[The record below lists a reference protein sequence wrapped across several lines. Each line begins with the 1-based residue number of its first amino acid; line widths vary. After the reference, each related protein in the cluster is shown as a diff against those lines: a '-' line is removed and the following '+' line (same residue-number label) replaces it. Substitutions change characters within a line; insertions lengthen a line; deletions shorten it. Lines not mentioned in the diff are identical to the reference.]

1 VRRKRKLKGTRG
13 RLEGVEVFGEREGRL
28 PITLTHAHAPLHFTG
43 PSTAPA
49 ADTAPPPAAA
59 APADGGGVGC
69 KKEAGGALPP
79 PAASSSAAPSPEGSA
94 AAAAAARAKL
104 NPDAP
109 AWVPPSPAAL
119 AAAAKKGGAAANGG
133 GAAGRRR
140 SRSSGSGSGAGGA
153 AAAADGVPA
162 TTATAAAAAA
172 VPGDA
177 DTAAEPGPGST
188 AGAAAVR
195 TSATSGGAAPPA
207 PAPPPRARASSRRK
221 AAVQRAL
228 EAAGAV
234 ARTVYICDVDPGVT
248 EATLA
253 ALFACCGAVVDCR
266 VCGDP
271 NSAMRF
277 AFVEFRDPA
286 SVEPALGRSGSVL
299 GAFPIR
305 VAPSKTAI
313 VPVNRTY
320 LPRDDPERA
329 RCGRTV
335 YVANI
340 DRRVGEADV
349 RAFFE
354 GLCGPVTRLR
364 LLGDG
369 KHAARIAFVEFEGAE
384 SARAALGCSGA
395 LLGGLP
401 VRVSP
406 SKTPV
411 RIGAREAAEA
421 AGGPAGGAAEGEEEE
436 AGPGHGGEGAAA
448 PAVPNGEA
456 PTPAAAAAA
465 DPGGGGVASAPTPA
479 DSGGGA
485 EPPDTPSG

>member
-1 VRRKRKLKGTRG
+1 M
-13 RLEGVEVFGEREGRL
+13 
-28 PITLTHAHAPLHFTG
+28 P
-43 PSTAPA
+43 
-49 ADTAPPPAAA
+49 PPPAAA
-59 APADGGGVGC
+59 A
-69 KKEAGGALPP
+69 
-79 PAASSSAAPSPEGSA
+79 GS
-94 AAAAAARAKL
+94 
-104 NPDAP
+104 
-109 AWVPPSPAAL
+109 VT
-119 AAAAKKGGAAANGG
+119 KKGGGTAANGG
-133 GAAGRRR
+133 GGRRR
-140 SRSSGSGSGAGGA
+140 SRSAGSGAAASADGAGGAPSTAAPPPPPA
-153 AAAADGVPA
+153 AAAAD
-162 TTATAAAAAA
+162 
-172 VPGDA
+172 
-177 DTAAEPGPGST
+177 AEAGPGST
-188 AGAAAVR
+188 ADAPAAAGAADA
-195 TSATSGGAAPPA
+195 AAAPAAAATARRASTTSTTA
-207 PAPPPRARASSRRK
+207 PAGPAAPPRARASSRRK

-253 ALFACCGAVVDCR
+253 ALFASCGAVVDCR

-286 SVEPALGRSGSVL
+286 SVEPALARSGTVL

-305 VAPSKTAI
+305 VSPSKTAI

-320 LPRDDPERA
+320 LPRDDSERA

-354 GLCGPVTRLR
+354 GLCGPVARLR

-411 RIGAREAAEA
+411 RIGAKEAAA
-421 AGGPAGGAAEGEEEE
+421 ATAGAVT
-436 AGPGHGGEGAAA
+436 
-448 PAVPNGEA
+448 AVPA
-456 PTPAAAAAA
+456 TAAAAAA
-465 DPGGGGVASAPTPA
+465 EAPAEEAEEAGPAPPADAPGDGDAASAPAEPA
-479 DSGGGA
+479 PAPPDPPSGGTGGPVDSGA
-485 EPPDTPSG
+485 EPPDTPTG